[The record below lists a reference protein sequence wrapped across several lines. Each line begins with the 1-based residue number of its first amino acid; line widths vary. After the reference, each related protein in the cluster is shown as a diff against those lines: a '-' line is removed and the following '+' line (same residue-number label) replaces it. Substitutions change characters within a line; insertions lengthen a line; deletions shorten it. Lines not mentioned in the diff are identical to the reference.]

1 MSAQS
6 TFDRLFSHYETG
18 SPLERWNPAA
28 KALAVLVVSLLL
40 TAIFDPF
47 TPLVLLIL
55 SILIA
60 VFFGRVSFVALL
72 AGLGPAMVLAAGLV
86 WTNLFFGRAEGP
98 IWWHWGPISLSEAS
112 LLIGLSLGMR
122 VLCFASYSLLF
133 LTTTDP
139 SRFILSL
146 IQHLRVPYRFGYAML
161 AVYRFLPMLGY
172 EFLLIRGAQRIRGV
186 PERQGAG
193 GWVQQAVRYTVPLLA
208 AGLRRAERVAIAM
221 EARGLGPGLHRTYY
235 RFVPMRAVDVGAA
248 VALIGVNALVIAVS
262 WKLGVLRIWHG
273 QLY

>member
-28 KALAVLVVSLLL
+28 KALAILVVSLLL
-40 TAIFDPF
+40 TAIFDPV
-47 TPLVLLIL
+47 TPLVLLSL
-55 SILIA
+55 SVLIT
-60 VFFGRVSFVALL
+60 VFLGRVSLVALL

-98 IWWHWGPISLSEAS
+98 IWWQWGPISLSEAS
-112 LLIGLSLGMR
+112 LMIGLSLGMR

-186 PERQGAG
+186 PERRGAG

-208 AGLRRAERVAIAM
+208 AALRRAERVAIAM

-248 VALIGVNALVIAVS
+248 IALIGVNALVIAVS
-262 WKLGVLRIWHG
+262 WKLGILRIWHG

>member
-1 MSAQS
+1 MSTES
-6 TFDRLFSHYETG
+6 TFDRLFSHYETD
-18 SPLERWNPAA
+18 SPLGRWNPAA

-55 SILIA
+55 SILIT
-60 VFFGRVSFVALL
+60 VLLGRVSFVALL
-72 AGLGPAMVLAAGLV
+72 AGLAPATALAAGLV
-86 WTNLFFGRAEGP
+86 WTNLFFGQAEGSV
-98 IWWHWGPISLSEAS
+98 WWRWGPFSLSEAS
-112 LLIGLSLGMR
+112 LIIGLSLGMR

-146 IQHLRVPYRFGYAML
+146 IQHLRIPYRFGYAML

-186 PERQGAG
+186 PERRGAG
-193 GWVQQAVRYTVPLLA
+193 GWVQQAVRYTIPLLA
-208 AGLRRAERVAIAM
+208 AALRRAERVAIAM

-235 RFVPMRAVDVGAA
+235 RYVPMRAVDVGAA
-248 VALIGVNALVIAVS
+248 IALIGVNALVTAVS

>member
-1 MSAQS
+1 MSTQS
-6 TFDRLFSHYETG
+6 LFDRLFSHYETD
-18 SPLERWNPAA
+18 SPLGRWNPAA
-28 KALAVLVVSLLL
+28 KAMAVLAVSLLL
-40 TAIFDPF
+40 TAIFDPV
-47 TPLVLLIL
+47 TPLVILIV
-55 SILIA
+55 SILIT
-60 VFFGRVSFVALL
+60 VLLGRVSFVAIL
-72 AGLGPAMVLAAGLV
+72 AGLAPATALAAGLV
-86 WTNLFFGRAEGP
+86 WTNLFFGRAEGRL
-98 IWWHWGPISLSEAS
+98 WWHWGPFSLSEAS
-112 LLIGLSLGMR
+112 LIIGLSLGLR

-186 PERQGAG
+186 PQRRGVR
-193 GWVQQAVRYTVPLLA
+193 GWVQGAVRYMIPLLA
-208 AGLRRAERVAIAM
+208 AALRRAERVAIAM

-235 RFVPMRAVDVGAA
+235 RYIPMRARDIGAA
-248 VALIGVNALVIAVS
+248 IALIGVNALIIAVS
-262 WKLGVLRIWHG
+262 WKLGVLRVWHG

>member
-1 MSAQS
+1 MSTQS
-6 TFDRLFSHYETG
+6 LFDRLFSHYETD
-18 SPLERWNPAA
+18 SPLGRWNPAA
-28 KALAVLVVSLLL
+28 KALAVLVVSVLL
-40 TAIFDPF
+40 TAIFDPV
-47 TPLVLLIL
+47 TPLAILIL
-55 SILIA
+55 SILIT
-60 VFFGRVSFVALL
+60 VLLGRVSFVAML
-72 AGLGPAMVLAAGLV
+72 AGLAPATALAAGLV
-86 WTNLFFGRAEGP
+86 WTNLFFGRAEGRL
-98 IWWHWGPISLSEAS
+98 WWHWGPFSLSEAS
-112 LLIGLSLGMR
+112 LIIGLSLGLR

-186 PERQGAG
+186 PQRRGVR
-193 GWVQQAVRYTVPLLA
+193 GWVQGAVRYMIPLLA
-208 AGLRRAERVAIAM
+208 AALRRAERVAIAM

-235 RFVPMRAVDVGAA
+235 RYIPMRALDVGAA
-248 VALIGVNALVIAVS
+248 IALIGVNALIIAVS

>member
-1 MSAQS
+1 MSTHS
-6 TFDRLFSHYETG
+6 MFDRLFSHYETD
-18 SPLERWNPAA
+18 SPLGRWNPAA
-28 KALAVLVVSLLL
+28 KALAVLAVSFLL
-40 TAIFDPF
+40 TAIFDPV
-47 TPLVLLIL
+47 TPLVILIL
-55 SILIA
+55 SILIT
-60 VFFGRVSFVALL
+60 VLLGRVSFVAML
-72 AGLGPAMVLAAGLV
+72 AGLAPATALATGLA
-86 WTNLFFGRAEGP
+86 WTNLFFGRAEGSV
-98 IWWHWGPISLSEAS
+98 WWHWGPFSLSEAS
-112 LLIGLSLGMR
+112 LIIGVSLGLR

-186 PERQGAG
+186 PPRRGVR
-193 GWVQQAVRYTVPLLA
+193 GWVQEAVRYLIPLLA
-208 AGLRRAERVAIAM
+208 TALRRAERVAIAM

-235 RFVPMRAVDVGAA
+235 RYVPMRAVDVGAA
-248 VALIGVNALVIAVS
+248 IALIGVNALIIAVS